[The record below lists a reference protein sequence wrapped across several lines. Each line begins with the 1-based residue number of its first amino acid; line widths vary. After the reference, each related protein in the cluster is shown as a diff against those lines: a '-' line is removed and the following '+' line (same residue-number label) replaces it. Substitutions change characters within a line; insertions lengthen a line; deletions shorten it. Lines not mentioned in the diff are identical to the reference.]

1 VRAWEFLSWLVDF
14 LTPMLPRILAQRPIR
29 ALCARRWILTSRRGA
44 LAILDTTEIRGVA
57 QVDLCDPLG
66 MGLRGWLR
74 TPFLARSLA
83 RRLPDMPIKWGRR
96 AGMAKV
102 RLFPDVILG
111 KLRKIKRPDYGLNK
125 ELRSITRDK
134 DSEPPEHRGA
144 HG

>member
-1 VRAWEFLSWLVDF
+1 
-14 LTPMLPRILAQRPIR
+14 
-29 ALCARRWILTSRRGA
+29 
-44 LAILDTTEIRGVA
+44 
-57 QVDLCDPLG
+57 
-66 MGLRGWLR
+66 
-74 TPFLARSLA
+74 
-83 RRLPDMPIKWGRR
+83 
-96 AGMAKV
+96 MAKV